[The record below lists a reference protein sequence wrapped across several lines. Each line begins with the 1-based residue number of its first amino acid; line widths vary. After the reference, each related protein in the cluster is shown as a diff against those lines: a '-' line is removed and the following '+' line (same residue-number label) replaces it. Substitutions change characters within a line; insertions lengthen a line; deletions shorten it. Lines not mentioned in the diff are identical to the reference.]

1 MAHDVPIIDFHAHL
15 RGDAPVRLPEP
26 QSGVYIK
33 EIAELMEPL
42 TRQVAGICGMHFRDP
57 FSRFLYRSINHYAF
71 HEILRVFEKYDV
83 KLLLDS
89 MAQSGIAHT
98 VVCPIEPYFS
108 SDDVAAAIAPYP
120 ERFSLFL
127 AADPQKPDAVEA
139 FEGQLGRHRAAGLK
153 LNPARAGSPA
163 EERRMWDLMALAQEK
178 DLPVF
183 IHTGSFP
190 FEAHRFND
198 PAALAP
204 VVAAFPHLSVT
215 LAHIGWDQYPAILAL
230 AERYHH
236 LSVETSWQP
245 PKVIRQAV
253 DKLGAHRVL
262 MGSDFPLLQ
271 QSVAIETLRS
281 ALNPSEF
288 KLVASRNA
296 ERLLGVRVGA
306 PV

>member
-1 MAHDVPIIDFHAHL
+1 MDSDLRVIDFHAHL
-15 RGDAPVRLPEP
+15 RGEAPVRLPEP
-26 QSGVYIK
+26 QGGVYIK

-71 HEILRVFEKYDV
+71 HEIIRVFDKYNV
-83 KLLLDS
+83 ELLLDS
-89 MAQSGIAHT
+89 MARSNVAHT

-108 SDDVAAAIAPYP
+108 TDDVAEAIAPYP
-120 ERFSLFL
+120 DRFSLFV
-127 AADPQKPDAVEA
+127 AADPHQVDAVEIL
-139 FEGQLGRHRAAGLK
+139 EGQLRRHRVAGIK

-163 EERRMWDLMALAQEK
+163 EERRMWDLLGLAQEK

-198 PAALAP
+198 PSALAP
-204 VVAAFPHLSVT
+204 VLSAFPHLSIT
-215 LAHIGWDQYPAILAL
+215 IAHIGWDQYPVILGL

-271 QSVAIETLRS
+271 QNVAIENART
-281 ALNPSEF
+281 ALNPNEF
-288 KLVASRNA
+288 KVVACRNA
-296 ERLLGVRVGA
+296 HRLLGVKV
-306 PV
+306 